1 MEYFFHDNPRK
12 IGITNRSVSGVVPDI
27 GAYESSLERDFMELI
42 RFDSAVKEL
51 TPQPVTIGYFDEYGN
66 SKKYTPDGL
75 LIYQNHIDLSPI
87 LFEIKYRSD
96 FRNSWKTLL
105 PKFRVAKKVAQEH
118 GWIFK
123 IFTENEI
130 RNYYLDNVKF
140 LWPYKDQIID
150 DAMVNH
156 VLTIMSDLQE
166 ADPALLSYSL
176 SSNSKNRAMMIPVI
190 WYLISNLRIGCD
202 LSLPLSMNSTIW
214 TKEKI

>member
-1 MEYFFHDNPRK
+1 MKYFLHDKPRK
-12 IGITNRSVSGVVPDI
+12 IGITNRSVSGVMPNM
-27 GAYESSLERDFMELI
+27 GAYESALERDFMQLI

-51 TPQPVTIGYFDEYGN
+51 TPQPITIGYFDEYGN

-75 LIYQNHIDLSPI
+75 LRYQDHIDLPPV

-105 PKFRVAKKVAQEH
+105 PKFRIAKKLAQNR
-118 GWIFK
+118 GWQFK
-123 IFTENEI
+123 IFTEKEI
-130 RNYYLDNVKF
+130 RSYYLDNVKF

-150 DAMVNH
+150 SAMVEH

-176 SSNSKNRAMMIPVI
+176 SSSPKNRAMMIPVI
-190 WYLISNLRIGCD
+190 WYLLANFRIGCD
-202 LSLPLSMNSTIW
+202 LSLPLSMNSIIW
-214 TKEKI
+214 TQEKI